1 MTTPLDYRPAEYTPV
16 PPSTR
21 WWPLARREATSLFAS
36 RWGLLLYGLCLIP
49 FLVRAVILMIVFGVL
64 ALGPE
69 ELRNRLQRP
78 RASVLITGS
87 GAPTIDPRE
96 LAFYA
101 DQALRPPAFVF
112 VLLLSSMVVARSI
125 ARDRM
130 TNALE
135 LYWTRGISPAQYVL
149 AKWLGGSLVVGSI
162 TVLAPFVLWLMAV
175 FLAPD
180 WTLLQQTAVGMARL
194 LAALALATGA
204 LTAIGTLVSGAAA
217 TANGAT
223 VVWTIVMVGSVSVG
237 ELLAGVLRAPTLRS
251 WTSIWEAFS
260 VLVRALAGLTQR
272 NASVVGACACLG
284 GLLAW
289 SWWRARRRLRMEDAI
304 G

>member
-1 MTTPLDYRPAEYTPV
+1 VTTPLNYRPADYVPV
-16 PPSTR
+16 PPATR

-36 RWGLLLYGLCLIP
+36 RWGILLYGLCLIP
-49 FLVRAVILMIVFGVL
+49 FLVRAVILLILFGVL

-69 ELRNRLQRP
+69 ELRTRLQQPPVVRGGP
-78 RASVLITGS
+78 GMASL
-87 GAPTIDPRE
+87 DPRM

-135 LYWTRGISPAQYVL
+135 LYWTRGISPGQYVF
-149 AKWLGGSLVVGSI
+149 AKWFGGSLIVGSI

-180 WTLLQQTAVGMARL
+180 WTLLQQTAGGMARL

-204 LTAIGTLVSGAAA
+204 LTAIGTFVSGAAA

-237 ELLAGVLRAPTLRS
+237 ELLAGVLRTPTLRS
-251 WTSIWEAFS
+251 WTSIWEAFG
-260 VLVRALAGLTQR
+260 VLVRAIAGVPQR
-272 NASVVGACACLG
+272 NVSEIGACACLG

-289 SWWRARRRLRMEDAI
+289 SWWRGRRRLRMEDAI